1 MHRLRT
7 ASQKYSIV
15 FALLTLVIWTVLL
28 LGISMLLPYPLLRWD
43 PYLPQLL
50 LDTLLAAGGIGMLS
64 LLGDLSILRFS
75 GKQFGKRL
83 LVGGY
88 FLLIGASSLI
98 QT

>member
-15 FALLTLVIWTVLL
+15 FALLALVIWTVLL

-83 LVGGY
+83 LVGG
-88 FLLIGASSLI
+88 
-98 QT
+98 

>member
-15 FALLTLVIWTVLL
+15 FALLALVIWTVLL

-64 LLGDLSILRFS
+64 LLGICPFCAFPGNNSESACWSAAISF
-75 GKQFGKRL
+75 
-83 LVGGY
+83 
-88 FLLIGASSLI
+88 
-98 QT
+98 